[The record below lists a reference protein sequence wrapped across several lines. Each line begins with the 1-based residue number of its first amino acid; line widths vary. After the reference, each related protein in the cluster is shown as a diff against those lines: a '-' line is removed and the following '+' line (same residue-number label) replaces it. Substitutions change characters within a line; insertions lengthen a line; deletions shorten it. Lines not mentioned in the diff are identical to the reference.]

1 MKIHSRSLTLLF
13 SVFLIC
19 SVAGCETK
27 TEVTSGNEIGDYLSE
42 HPELV
47 EAAEQAG
54 KELNEESK
62 TR

>member
-1 MKIHSRSLTLLF
+1 MQIHSRPLALLF

-19 SVAGCETK
+19 SVAGCERK
-27 TEVTSGNEIGDYLSE
+27 TEVTKGNEIGDYLSE

-62 TR
+62 SR